1 MNVHNSIEKQI
12 QSLLKNK
19 KKRGLIFF
27 IETFEYLGEDAA
39 IRQALK
45 RLSEKNIVVRLAR
58 GIYLYPKQDKLLGDV
73 IPEIEEIAQAIA
85 VRDNAR
91 ITPTGAQA
99 LNLLGLSTQVPL
111 NQVYLT
117 DGSPRTVKIGNRSI
131 KFKKT
136 SPKNLSTKGKLSGLT
151 IQALKSIGKDK
162 VTKDQL
168 EKIKQIL
175 KKEEPEH
182 LYHDMKL
189 APSWIK
195 DIFSNLLMY
204 YYE

>member
-1 MNVHNSIEKQI
+1 MNVHNSIEKKI
-12 QSLLKNK
+12 ITLLKS

-27 IETFEYLGEDAA
+27 TETFEHLGENAA
-39 IRQALK
+39 VRQALK
-45 RLSEKNIVVRLAR
+45 RLSEKEEIIRLTR
-58 GIYLYPKQDKLLGDV
+58 GIYLYPKQDKLLGNI
-73 IPEIEEIAQAIA
+73 IPEIEEIAKAIA
-85 VRDNAR
+85 TRDNAR

-99 LNLLGLSTQVPL
+99 LNVLGLSTQVPL

-131 KFKKT
+131 KFKKA
-136 SPKNLSTKGKLSGLT
+136 SPKNLSTKGKLSGLI
-151 IQALKSIGKDK
+151 IQALKAIGKDK
-162 VTKDQL
+162 VTKEQL
-168 EKIKQIL
+168 DKIKQIL
-175 KKEEPEH
+175 KKEKPEH

-195 DIFSNLLMY
+195 NIFSNLLMY